1 MEDSQEEKQNYLR
14 ENILNQGYDTIQF
27 VNFLKSKKG
36 EEGADVANWTME
48 DLKKVVQEFIESLN
62 YKDDDNQET
71 DQVQNENKEQIPPK
85 RKSQEISVLQTP
97 YTSKSSSDKL
107 NTSNNSDNFGQK
119 DEDYGIEIPESA
131 NCQRLEP
138 GELGKFSD
146 LEIKINSYK
155 KVDGG
160 FLSKSYFSFLIVT
173 NPLDLKAY
181 RRYSDFEWLKER
193 LSVIYNTSILPRLSK
208 KGKTVEERRINRRM
222 RDLEKFLNFLLK
234 DPLIKNSKILFDFLT
249 IQNDD
254 EFHKTKKYYDKM
266 KTFNEVKE
274 IKSLSGKVTVHV
286 NKKKE
291 KYLNYIKDNATFN
304 EFVLKKLDD
313 NFKTLKYDF
322 DTIINRVN
330 SFSPIFEQLIKISS
344 KFVDGN
350 ATVEAYK
357 KIKHIFESWRDVLR
371 RQNSFF
377 YIDLKEYFKFLGGN
391 YRHIKD
397 LVQAVEN
404 QKSIYYK
411 YSKSLVC
418 KKIELF
424 KKQET
429 STWQLD
435 TSDRNNLVTFYNN
448 REIAYK
454 KICFKETNHAIELK
468 EKYGYYLNRMIS
480 EYERMRNINA
490 NENKAKTIFYAQ
502 KQQKIMNDY
511 SNLME
516 EVVGVMEGCS
526 VEGYAENAYMKEV
539 NQDIVFNANDLNNQ
553 PKEEVRRENDD
564 DSD

>member
-1 MEDSQEEKQNYLR
+1 MEDNIQEAKQNYLR
-14 ENILNQGYDTIQF
+14 ENILNQGYDTNQF

-36 EEGADVANWTME
+36 EEGADISNWTLE
-48 DLKKVVQEFIESLN
+48 DLKIVVREFIESLN
-62 YKDDDNQET
+62 YKDDNLET
-71 DQVQNENKEQIPPK
+71 NEVQNENKAPK
-85 RKSQEISVLQTP
+85 RKSQEITVIQTP
-97 YTSKSSSDKL
+97 YSSKNSSDKL
-107 NTSNNSDNFGQK
+107 NTSNNSESFGQK
-119 DEDYGIEIPESA
+119 DEDYGIEISETA
-131 NCQRLEP
+131 NCQKLEP
-138 GELGKFSD
+138 GEFSKFSN

-160 FLSKSYFSFLIVT
+160 FLSKSYFSFLITT
-173 NPLDLKAY
+173 NPLDLKVY

-193 LSVIYNTSILPRLSK
+193 LSVEFNTSILPRLSK
-208 KGKTVEERRINRRM
+208 KGKIVEERKINRRM

-234 DPLIKNSKILFDFLT
+234 DPLIKNSKILFDFLS
-249 IQNDD
+249 IQNDE
-254 EFHKTKKYYDKM
+254 EFHRTKKLYEKI
-266 KTFNEVKE
+266 KIFNEVKE
-274 IKSLSGKVTVHV
+274 IKSLTGKVTVHV

-291 KYLNYIKDNATFN
+291 KYLNYIKDNANFN

-313 NFKTLKYDF
+313 NLKTLKYDM
-322 DTIINRVN
+322 DTLINRVH
-330 SFSPIFEQLIKISS
+330 SFSPIFEQLIKISG
-344 KFVDGN
+344 KFIDGK
-350 ATVEAYK
+350 ATVESYK
-357 KIKHIFESWRDVLR
+357 QIKHIFESWRDVLR

-377 YIDLKEYFKFLGGN
+377 YIDIKEYFKFLGGN
-391 YRHIKD
+391 YKHIKD

-411 YSKSLVC
+411 YSKSLVS

-429 STWQLD
+429 ATWQLD
-435 TSDRNNLVTFYNN
+435 TADRNNLVSFYNN

-502 KQQKIMNDY
+502 KQQKIMTDY
-511 SNLME
+511 SNLMG
-516 EVVGVMEGCS
+516 EVTGIMEGCS
-526 VEGYAENAYMKEV
+526 VESFVENAYMKGV
-539 NQDIVFNANDLNNQ
+539 NNDIEFNANDLNNQ
-553 PKEEVRRENDD
+553 QKEEGNRGGNDD

>member
-1 MEDSQEEKQNYLR
+1 MEDNQEEKQNYLR
-14 ENILNQGYDTIQF
+14 ENILNQGYDTNQF

-36 EEGADVANWTME
+36 EEGADVSNWTME
-48 DLKKVVQEFIESLN
+48 DLKKVVQEFIVSLN
-62 YKDDDNQET
+62 FKDDNLEENEA
-71 DQVQNENKEQIPPK
+71 QNENKEKVTQK
-85 RKSQEISVLQTP
+85 RKSQEISVLNIP
-97 YTSKSSSDKL
+97 HSPKNSSDKL

-131 NCQRLEP
+131 NCQKMEP
-138 GELGKFSD
+138 AELSKFSH
-146 LEIKINSYK
+146 LEIRINSYK

-160 FLSKSYFSFLIVT
+160 FLSKSYFSFLINT
-173 NPLDLKAY
+173 NPLDLKVY

-193 LSVIYNTSILPRLSK
+193 LSVAFNTSILPRLSK
-208 KGKTVEERRINRRM
+208 KGKIVDERRINRRM

-234 DPLIKNSKILFDFLT
+234 DPLIKSSKILFDFLS
-249 IQNDD
+249 IENDE
-254 EFHKTKKYYDKM
+254 EFHRTKKLYDKM
-266 KTFNEVKE
+266 KIFNEVKE
-274 IKSLSGKVTVHV
+274 IKSLTGKVTVHV

-291 KYLNYIKDNATFN
+291 KYLNYIRDNANFN

-313 NFKTLKYDF
+313 NFKTLKF
-322 DTIINRVN
+322 DMDTVINRIN
-330 SFSPIFEQLIKISS
+330 SFSPIFEQLIKIST
-344 KFVDGN
+344 KFIDGN

-357 KIKHIFESWRDVLR
+357 QIKHIFESWRDVLR
-371 RQNSFF
+371 RQNTFF

-397 LVQAVEN
+397 LIQAVEN

-411 YSKSLVC
+411 YSRNLVC
-418 KKIELF
+418 KKIDLF

-429 STWQLD
+429 ATWQLD
-435 TSDRNNLVTFYNN
+435 TADRNNLVSFYNN

-454 KICFKETNHAIELK
+454 KICFKETNHAIDLK

-490 NENKAKTIFYAQ
+490 NENKEKTIFYAQ
-502 KQQKIMNDY
+502 KQHKIMTDY

-516 EVVGVMEGCS
+516 EVTGIMNGCS
-526 VEGYAENAYMKEV
+526 VENFVENAHMKEV
-539 NQDIVFNANDLNNQ
+539 NQEIEFNANDLNNQ
-553 PKEEVRRENDD
+553 QKEEVNRGGNDD

>member
-1 MEDSQEEKQNYLR
+1 MEDNQEEKQNYLR
-14 ENILNQGYDTIQF
+14 ENILNQGYDTNQF

-36 EEGADVANWTME
+36 EEGADVSNWTME
-48 DLKKVVQEFIESLN
+48 DLKKVVQEFIVSLN
-62 YKDDDNQET
+62 FKDDNLEENEA
-71 DQVQNENKEQIPPK
+71 QNENKEKVTQK
-85 RKSQEISVLQTP
+85 RKSQEISVLNIP
-97 YTSKSSSDKL
+97 HSPKNSSDKL

-131 NCQRLEP
+131 NCQKMEP
-138 GELGKFSD
+138 AELSKFSH
-146 LEIKINSYK
+146 LEIRINSYK

-160 FLSKSYFSFLIVT
+160 FLSKSYFSFLINT
-173 NPLDLKAY
+173 NPLDLKVY

-193 LSVIYNTSILPRLSK
+193 LSVAFNTSILPRLSK
-208 KGKTVEERRINRRM
+208 KGKIVDERRINRRM

-234 DPLIKNSKILFDFLT
+234 DPLIKSSKILFDFLS
-249 IQNDD
+249 IENDE
-254 EFHKTKKYYDKM
+254 EFHRTKKLYDKM
-266 KTFNEVKE
+266 KIFNEVKE
-274 IKSLSGKVTVHV
+274 IKSLTGKVTVHV

-291 KYLNYIKDNATFN
+291 KYLNYIRDNANFN

-313 NFKTLKYDF
+313 NFKTLKF
-322 DTIINRVN
+322 DMDTVINRIN
-330 SFSPIFEQLIKISS
+330 SFSPIFEQLIKIST
-344 KFVDGN
+344 KFIDGN

-357 KIKHIFESWRDVLR
+357 QIKHIFESWRDVLR
-371 RQNSFF
+371 RQNTFF

-397 LVQAVEN
+397 LIQAVEN

-411 YSKSLVC
+411 YSRNLVC
-418 KKIELF
+418 KKIDLF

-429 STWQLD
+429 ATWQLD
-435 TSDRNNLVTFYNN
+435 TADRNNLVSFYNN

-454 KICFKETNHAIELK
+454 KICFKETNHAIDLK

-490 NENKAKTIFYAQ
+490 NENKEKTIFYAQ
-502 KQQKIMNDY
+502 KQHKIMTDY

-516 EVVGVMEGCS
+516 EVTGIMNGCS
-526 VEGYAENAYMKEV
+526 VENFVENVHMKEV
-539 NQDIVFNANDLNNQ
+539 NQEIEFNANDLNNQ
-553 PKEEVRRENDD
+553 QKEEVNRGGNDD

>member
-1 MEDSQEEKQNYLR
+1 MEDNIQEAKQNYLR
-14 ENILNQGYDTIQF
+14 ENILNQGYDTNQF

-36 EEGADVANWTME
+36 EEGADISNWTLE
-48 DLKKVVQEFIESLN
+48 DLKIVVREFIESLN
-62 YKDDDNQET
+62 YKDNNLET
-71 DQVQNENKEQIPPK
+71 NEVQNENKAPK
-85 RKSQEISVLQTP
+85 RKSQEITVIQTP
-97 YTSKSSSDKL
+97 YSAKNSSDKL
-107 NTSNNSDNFGQK
+107 NTSNNSESFGQK
-119 DEDYGIEIPESA
+119 DEDYGIEISETA
-131 NCQRLEP
+131 NCQKLEA
-138 GELGKFSD
+138 GEFSKFSN

-160 FLSKSYFSFLIVT
+160 FLSKSYFSFLITT
-173 NPLDLKAY
+173 NPLDLKVY

-193 LSVIYNTSILPRLSK
+193 LSVEFNTSILPRLSK
-208 KGKTVEERRINRRM
+208 KGKIVEERKINRRM

-313 NFKTLKYDF
+313 NLKTLKYDM
-322 DTIINRVN
+322 DTLINRVH

-344 KFVDGN
+344 KFIDGK
-350 ATVEAYK
+350 ATVESYK
-357 KIKHIFESWRDVLR
+357 QIKHIFESWRDVLR

-377 YIDLKEYFKFLGGN
+377 YIDIKEYFKFLGGN
-391 YRHIKD
+391 YKHIKD

-411 YSKSLVC
+411 YSKSLVS

-429 STWQLD
+429 ATWQLD
-435 TSDRNNLVTFYNN
+435 TADRNNLVSFYNN

-502 KQQKIMNDY
+502 KQQKIMTDY
-511 SNLME
+511 SNLMG
-516 EVVGVMEGCS
+516 EVTGIMEGCS
-526 VEGYAENAYMKEV
+526 VESFAENAYMKGV
-539 NQDIVFNANDLNNQ
+539 NNDIIFNANDLNNQ
-553 PKEEVRRENDD
+553 QKEEGNRGGNDD